1 MKVLIVEDNS
11 LSLELA
17 TTVLELAGHDVVQA
31 ESGEGVL
38 ELARDCRPD
47 LILMD
52 VSLPGK
58 DGLEVTRELKTDPEL
73 RAIPVVAVT
82 AHAMAGDQERV
93 LAAGCEGYLTKP
105 IDTRT
110 FAQDVQRYAAAG
122 VPQTEGGQSVGWP

>member
-122 VPQTEGGQSVGWP
+122 VPQTEGGQSVGRP

>member
-58 DGLEVTRELKTDPEL
+58 DGLEVTRELKADPEL

-122 VPQTEGGQSVGWP
+122 VPQTEGGQSVGRP